1 MTCRSHKGENHTD
14 CQNFTMHWVCDIH
27 AWDEENYNFEFDLTL
42 QAELDVY
49 LFQNGKDKPLSLVS
63 ILEYLRV
70 FQSNEYLTLKK
81 PA

>member
-1 MTCRSHKGENHTD
+1 MTCRSHKGENHAD

-27 AWDEENYNFEFDLTL
+27 ACDEENYNFEFDLTL

-70 FQSNEYLTLKK
+70 FQSNILNI
-81 PA
+81 